1 MVSAKFQVLLKTY
14 NIKIQNP
21 PGSTPKADVG
31 DQIKMLFD
39 QLISRYCTE
48 VDLNIWFHTSFD
60 EATKF
65 NTCSL
70 TDKLLRVILKGE
82 NARIIDEIKKDV
94 VLHEKYALLMR
105 LMAALKDTNRSL
117 STHLMG
123 SCLGAFAGLSDV
135 NKDFMEMIVYNNIWT
150 PLETIILLMR
160 TDDILEDD
168 LTLFLYAVQTYRV
181 NISDATAAIKNN
193 DRMKTLQH
201 CR

>member
-21 PGSTPKADVG
+21 PDSTPKADAG

-70 TDKLLRVILKGE
+70 TEGRCSSRKTRFAHTAD
-82 NARIIDEIKKDV
+82 
-94 VLHEKYALLMR
+94 
-105 LMAALKDTNRSL
+105 
-117 STHLMG
+117 G
-123 SCLGAFAGLSDV
+123 SAEGY
-135 NKDFMEMIVYNNIWT
+135 K
-150 PLETIILLMR
+150 
-160 TDDILEDD
+160 
-168 LTLFLYAVQTYRV
+168 
-181 NISDATAAIKNN
+181 
-193 DRMKTLQH
+193 
-201 CR
+201 